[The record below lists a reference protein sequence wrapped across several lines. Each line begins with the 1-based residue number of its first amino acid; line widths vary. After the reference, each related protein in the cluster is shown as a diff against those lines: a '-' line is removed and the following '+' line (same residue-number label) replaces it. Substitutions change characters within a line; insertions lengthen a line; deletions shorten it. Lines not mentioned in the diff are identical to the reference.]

1 MKRGDNMIYVV
12 IVIALIILT
21 VFLIGLRTYKTDENG
36 DPLSKTETIDI
47 NDSFDSDEEKIEID
61 SQNYSMPKEEELKVL
76 LNDLQFDVTQN
87 CGTERAFMNEY
98 WDNYEKGIYVDVVTG
113 EPLFFSSDK
122 YKSNTGWPSFTKPI
136 SPDVLTLHED
146 NSLFMTRVEVK
157 SRIGDTHLGHVF
169 DDGPAEDGGL
179 RYCMNSAALK
189 FIPYEEMEQEGYGF
203 LMEYLD
209 DEE

>member
-1 MKRGDNMIYVV
+1 MIYAV
-12 IVIALIILT
+12 IVIVLIILT
-21 VFLIGLRTYKTDENG
+21 VFLVGLRTYNTDNNG

-47 NDSFDSDEEKIEID
+47 NDSFESDEEKIEID
-61 SQNYSMPKEEELKVL
+61 PQNYSIPKEEELKVL

-98 WDNYEKGIYVDVVTG
+98 WDNYERGIYVDVVTG

-169 DDGPAEDGGL
+169 EDGPAEEGGL
-179 RYCMNSAALK
+179 RYCMNSAAMR
-189 FIPYEEMEQEGYGF
+189 FIPYEKMEQEGYGF

-209 DEE
+209 EEE

>member
-1 MKRGDNMIYVV
+1 MIYAV
-12 IVIALIILT
+12 IVIVLIILT
-21 VFLIGLRTYKTDENG
+21 VFLVGLRTYNTDNNG

-47 NDSFDSDEEKIEID
+47 NDSFESDEEKIEID
-61 SQNYSMPKEEELKVL
+61 PQNYSIPKEEELKVL

-169 DDGPAEDGGL
+169 EDGPAEEGGL
-179 RYCMNSAALK
+179 RYCMNSAAMR
-189 FIPYEEMEQEGYGF
+189 FIPYEKMEQEGYGF

-209 DEE
+209 EEE